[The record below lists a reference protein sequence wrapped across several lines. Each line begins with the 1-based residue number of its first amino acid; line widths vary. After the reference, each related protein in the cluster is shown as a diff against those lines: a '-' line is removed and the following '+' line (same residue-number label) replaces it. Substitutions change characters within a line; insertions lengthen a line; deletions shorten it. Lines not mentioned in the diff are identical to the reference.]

1 MFTVRRWYI
10 YVVSAI
16 SLQAV
21 AWAIIAL
28 LRNLFI
34 FGIDPLAVAF
44 QIAVVVIGMPVF
56 LAHQLWGQRLV
67 GKAVEERGATLRRL
81 YLYGT
86 MAAFLGPFTANAF
99 DLIRRLLGGTNTYQT
114 NVYRQL
120 LLGDAIVYHLLAV
133 VVLAILWFY
142 HQRVVAED
150 SRAIPET
157 SGSATVRRLY
167 VLGFGAA
174 GLTLTTMAIIHLIRW
189 IMLQFGGSVIRSS
202 GLGMGLMDEI
212 TRLIIGAPLWVIFW
226 RWAGRLFDG
235 PSEEERA
242 SALRKFYL
250 YGAVFIGALS
260 VVANATG
267 ILASVFRRV
276 LSLSPEGD
284 IRQPLP
290 VIIGMGVLWAYHALV
305 LRDDAEQ
312 AGEAPRQARVRRLY
326 LYLIAAIGLSA
337 LLVGL
342 SGDVSVIIRA
352 LDEGFTSTG
361 LSASGSG
368 LREGLAWFTA
378 AIIAGLPV
386 WIVPWRRAQ
395 IGAVASGPS
404 GADARRSVERKIY
417 LYFFLFVATMTVL
430 SSAVYIVFRI
440 LSMILG
446 EQPPTLTE
454 LGHAISFSLIAVGV
468 WLYHGQALRGDG
480 LLSRREQAQC
490 FAALRIAVVDV
501 DEGRFGQAVVD
512 ELGREIP
519 DVTPNLIIL
528 NSEAIEGAEAG
539 ASQEAIATQL
549 AEAGLIVG
557 PWVIA
562 TPGGDRGA
570 LPASIA
576 QAIVKSPARKL
587 LVPLR
592 IEGWEW
598 AGVERWETRAL
609 VQQTVHAIEQ
619 MATGKVVEPARPM
632 SAGKIIGTIIGVLI
646 LLAILSSLYFAF

>member
-16 SLQAV
+16 SLQSV
-21 AWAIIAL
+21 TWAIIAL

-56 LAHQLWGQRLV
+56 LAHWLWGQRLV
-67 GKAVEERGATLRRL
+67 GKAIEERGASLRRL
-81 YLYGT
+81 YLYGS
-86 MAAFLGPFTANAF
+86 MAAFLGPFTANTF
-99 DLIRRLLGGTNTYQT
+99 DSIRRLLGGTNTYHT
-114 NVYRQL
+114 NVYQQL
-120 LLGDAIVYHLLAV
+120 LLGDAIVYHLLAM
-133 VVLAILWFY
+133 VVLAVLWFY
-142 HQRVVAED
+142 HQRVATED
-150 SRAIPET
+150 SKAAPET
-157 SGSATVRRLY
+157 NGSATVRRLY
-167 VLGFGAA
+167 VLGFSAV
-174 GLTLTTMAIIHLIRW
+174 GLTLTTMATIHLIRW

-202 GLGMGLMDEI
+202 GLGIGLMDEI
-212 TRLIIGAPLWVIFW
+212 TRLIIGVPLWVIFW

-260 VVANATG
+260 AVANATG

-305 LRDDAEQ
+305 LRDDGERAR
-312 AGEAPRQARVRRLY
+312 EAPRQAGMRRLY

-352 LDEGFTSTG
+352 LDEGF
-361 LSASGSG
+361 GSG
-368 LREGLAWFTA
+368 LREGFAWFTA

-395 IGAVASGPS
+395 IGAVASGPP
-404 GADARRSVERKIY
+404 GASARRSVERKIY

-430 SSAVYIVFRI
+430 SSTVYIVFRI

-468 WLYHGQALRGDG
+468 WLYHGQSLRGDG

-490 FAALRIAVVDV
+490 FTALRIAVVDV

-528 NSEAIEGAEAG
+528 NSEVIEGAEAG
-539 ASQEAIATQL
+539 ASQEVIATQL
-549 AEAGLIVG
+549 SEAGLIVG

-562 TPGGDRGA
+562 IPGGDGGA
-570 LPASIA
+570 LSASIA
-576 QAIVKSPARKL
+576 QAIVESPARKL

-598 AGVERWETRAL
+598 AGVERWETETL
-609 VQQTVHAIEQ
+609 VRQTVHAIKQ

-632 SAGKIIGTIIGVLI
+632 SAGKVIGTIIGVLI
-646 LLAILSSLYFAF
+646 LLAILSSLYFGF

>member
-16 SLQAV
+16 SLQSV
-21 AWAIIAL
+21 TWAIIAL

-56 LAHQLWGQRLV
+56 LAHWLWGQRLV
-67 GKAVEERGATLRRL
+67 GKAIEERGASLRRL
-81 YLYGT
+81 YLYGS
-86 MAAFLGPFTANAF
+86 MAAFLGPFTANTF
-99 DLIRRLLGGTNTYQT
+99 DSIRRLLGGTNTYHT
-114 NVYRQL
+114 NVYQQL
-120 LLGDAIVYHLLAV
+120 LLGDAIVYHLLAM
-133 VVLAILWFY
+133 VVLAVLWFY
-142 HQRVVAED
+142 HQRVATED
-150 SRAIPET
+150 SKAAPET
-157 SGSATVRRLY
+157 NGSATVRRLY
-167 VLGFGAA
+167 VLGFSAV
-174 GLTLTTMAIIHLIRW
+174 GLTLTTMATIHLIRW

-202 GLGMGLMDEI
+202 GLGIGLMDEI
-212 TRLIIGAPLWVIFW
+212 TRLIIGVPLWVIFW

-260 VVANATG
+260 AVANATG

-305 LRDDAEQ
+305 LRDDGERAR
-312 AGEAPRQARVRRLY
+312 EAPRQAGMRRLY

-352 LDEGFTSTG
+352 LDEGF
-361 LSASGSG
+361 GSG
-368 LREGLAWFTA
+368 LREGFAWFTA

-395 IGAVASGPS
+395 IGAVASVPS

-468 WLYHGQALRGDG
+468 WLYHGQSLRGDG

-490 FAALRIAVVDV
+490 FTALRIAVVDV

-528 NSEAIEGAEAG
+528 NSEVIEGAEAG
-539 ASQEAIATQL
+539 ASQEVIATQL
-549 AEAGLIVG
+549 SEAGLIVG

-562 TPGGDRGA
+562 IPGGDGGA
-570 LPASIA
+570 LSASIA
-576 QAIVKSPARKL
+576 QAIVESPARKL

-598 AGVERWETRAL
+598 AGVERWETETL
-609 VQQTVHAIEQ
+609 VRQTVHAIKQ

-632 SAGKIIGTIIGVLI
+632 SAGKVIGTIIGVLI
-646 LLAILSSLYFAF
+646 LLAILSSLYFGF